1 MSESL
6 SRAVEPAVVPEARP
20 TRGGSTLHLVSG
32 RTMRRALLDARANLG
47 AKALVVDQKAEVD
60 QTTGTARVTLAV
72 STQIPRSAEALQALR
87 EEARELLR
95 EEPQPAAAS
104 APARTAQRTPLA
116 DVERR
121 LREHGASKKLR
132 ERVLEGVV
140 AREEREGGGHP
151 LDLAAAEVGGAFRVA
166 SLPLE
171 KGRTTVL
178 AFLGATGVGKTTSL
192 AKLSARLAK
201 AGRRVAI
208 ATLDTAR
215 VGALE
220 QVKAFGESI
229 GVPAAGLDDPARFGQ
244 LLSLHGPSRYDVVL
258 VDGSGDLA
266 GDIAALEELR
276 ANLDPLSARLECLSV
291 LSAGAAPAALASVTS
306 AVEPLGPIGTIVTKI
321 DETEEPLPVMEHA
334 DGRGLPIA
342 FISNGPDIAK
352 HFHRAS
358 AERFADVALIGRI
371 D

>member
-1 MSESL
+1 MSESAI
-6 SRAVEPAVVPEARP
+6 RAAEAAAAPEARAA
-20 TRGGSTLHLVSG
+20 RGGSTLHLVSG
-32 RTMRRALLDARANLG
+32 RTMRRALLDARASLG
-47 AKALVVDQKAEVD
+47 AKALVVDQKTDVD
-60 QTTGTARVTLAV
+60 PATGAARVTLAV
-72 STQIPRSAEALQALR
+72 STRIPRSTDALRVLR
-87 EEARELLR
+87 EEAQVLLR
-95 EEPQPAAAS
+95 DESPSTPPAPS
-104 APARTAQRTPLA
+104 RPVQRTPLA

-132 ERVLEGVV
+132 ERILEGVV
-140 AREEREGGGHP
+140 AREEREGSGHP
-151 LDLAAAEVGGAFRVA
+151 LDLAASEAGKAFEIA

-192 AKLSARLAK
+192 AKLSARLAH

-208 ATLDTAR
+208 ATLDGGR

-220 QVKAFGESI
+220 QIRAFGESI
-229 GVPAAGLDDPARFGQ
+229 GVPAAALDDPGAFGRV
-244 LLSLHGPSRYDVVL
+244 LSVHGPARYDVVL

-276 ANLDPLSARLECLSV
+276 ENLDPARAGLEV
-291 LSAGAAPAALASVTS
+291 LTVLPAGAAPAALASVTS
-306 AVEPLGPIGTIVTKI
+306 AVETLAPIGAIVTKI
-321 DETEEPLPVMEHA
+321 DETEEPLPAMEHA
-334 DGRGLPIA
+334 DGRDLAIA
-342 FISNGPDIAK
+342 FLSNGPDIGR

-371 D
+371 G